1 MVRLGS
7 KTPKKRRSKK
17 QAQEDSKHDVREQHQ
32 EMNDAKL
39 VGLRATGD
47 GFFFW
52 RVEEANE
59 DDVAAWSS

>member
-47 GFFFW
+47 GFF
-52 RVEEANE
+52 REG
-59 DDVAAWSS
+59 